1 MLIAFEPGGAV
12 VRVVADDN
20 SVVAGAPGEDTA
32 VTNVVLHVADDGSL
46 RDPPQWQHVADGE
59 RGAAAAI
66 DKLAGVHALGG
77 DEELLLVLVPEGMAE
92 GDLGE
97 RRAAAGVVDDVGDDA
112 LEVPVALAEVEGAE
126 PGGALAVVG
135 VRLEHGPRTLTLR
148 ADHAT
153 HHGGGRGDADG
164 GGGWRREKGQS
175 YIARDGAALRRYY
188 PSADGW
194 DGRSGMVWTVGFVRG
209 HWGCRVCVMSSN

>member
-97 RRAAAGVVDDVGDDA
+97 RRAATGVVDDVGDDA

-126 PGGALAVVG
+126 PGRALAVVG
-135 VRLEHGPRTLTLR
+135 VGLEHGPRTLTLR
-148 ADHAT
+148 TDNTT
-153 HHGGGRGDADG
+153 HLGG
-164 GGGWRREKGQS
+164 
-175 YIARDGAALRRYY
+175 DGAAAAAGGVMRKWARLGSEVGDGGDLYSSRR
-188 PSADGW
+188 G
-194 DGRSGMVWTVGFVRG
+194 
-209 HWGCRVCVMSSN
+209 VC